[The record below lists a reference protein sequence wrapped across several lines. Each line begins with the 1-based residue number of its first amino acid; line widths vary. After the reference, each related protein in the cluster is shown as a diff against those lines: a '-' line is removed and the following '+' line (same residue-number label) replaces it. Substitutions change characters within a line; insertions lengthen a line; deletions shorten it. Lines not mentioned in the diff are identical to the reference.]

1 MAVTASFRGIDQVK
15 GPYQGNP
22 AATPL
27 HLIRFIINAS
37 GTYATGGFQVD
48 LCTPFVGTTGPGSPS
63 GSRMG
68 VTAIQVIRVSAFGDY
83 FDGTNSYDA
92 DNASLALASGGTL
105 TSISSASTNNLLTI
119 KLFSGTNG
127 TGGSEIAASTPLA
140 NDLGVVAT
148 VQLTF
153 GSLGNV

>member
-1 MAVTASFRGIDQVK
+1 MAVTATFRGIDQVK

-22 AATPL
+22 VASPL

-37 GTYATGGFQVD
+37 GTYATNGFQVD
-48 LCTPFVGTTGPGSPS
+48 LCTPFVGTTGPASPT
-63 GSRMG
+63 GSRQG
-68 VTAIQVIRVSAFGDY
+68 VTAINVIRVTAFGDY

-92 DNASLALASGGTL
+92 DNGSFSLSSGGTV

-127 TGGSEIAASTPLA
+127 TGGSEIANATALA
-140 NDLGVVAT
+140 GDFGVVAT

-153 GSLGNV
+153 GSLGVV